1 METPPLLLLR
11 SPPRS
16 QIPAR
21 SPSHCGT
28 GKPLPCATVSTPGSA
43 RSHLPPWK
51 SQGNLVSGPL
61 QKPRRLEKGPAMVD
75 SAWVLGEGGA
85 GGRGGGAG
93 RDRRAVGLG
102 VLKSGTE
109 NSLCVRVSAGDFP
122 LHSGP
127 ASPCR
132 IAPPLQ
138 ILTSDVCVCLLCVV
152 ELPKGLT

>member
-1 METPPLLLLR
+1 
-11 SPPRS
+11 
-16 QIPAR
+16 
-21 SPSHCGT
+21 
-28 GKPLPCATVSTPGSA
+28 
-43 RSHLPPWK
+43 
-51 SQGNLVSGPL
+51 
-61 QKPRRLEKGPAMVD
+61 MVD

-109 NSLCVRVSAGDFP
+109 NPLCVRVSAGDFP

-138 ILTSDVCVCLLCVV
+138 VLTSDVCVCLLCVV